1 VGISNDER
9 AIELSDPYRDMS
21 FGERPVGFG
30 DRPAIA
36 VVDLQRAYIE
46 AEFEMGGSE
55 LVEHAVE
62 NTAQLLA
69 VAREKGIPVATCA
82 MAYQSAEDMPH
93 WKISAMYNGDF
104 FHGSP
109 GVEIDPRVYDAD
121 YDFKVTKSGPSI
133 FFSTPVHAFFTKH
146 RVDTVIICGCNTS
159 GCIRA
164 SVIDSFAHGWRTIV
178 PRECVGDVDRGPQD
192 ANLLD
197 IERRYA
203 DVLSVNDVIAY
214 LQG

>member
-1 VGISNDER
+1 MIDAYREMGFGKRAVG
-9 AIELSDPYRDMS
+9 
-21 FGERPVGFG
+21 FGERPAVV
-30 DRPAIA
+30 

-46 AEFEMGGSE
+46 PQFEMGGSD
-55 LVEHAVE
+55 LVELAVQ
-62 NTAQLLA
+62 NTARLLA
-69 VAREKGIPVATCA
+69 VARDKRIPIATCA
-82 MAYQSAEDMPH
+82 MAYQSVADMPH
-93 WKISAMYNGDF
+93 WKITAMYNGDF

-109 GVEIDPRVYDAD
+109 GVEIDPRVYDRA
-121 YDFKVTKSGPSI
+121 YDFKVTKTGPSI
-133 FFSTPVHAFFTKH
+133 FFATPVHAFFIKH
-146 RVDTVIICGCNTS
+146 KVDTVIVCGCNTS

-178 PRECVGDVDRGPQD
+178 ARECVGDVDRGPHD

-203 DVLSVNDVIAY
+203 DILPVDDVIAY